1 MAGYSLINGVL
12 YANISGTV
20 FGPSGALN
28 GALIDAFDESLF
40 DEAPVAGQAP
50 PANAVLGTTWFN
62 QDASGNVVFTGG
74 TYGGNGQ
81 WQIYVP
87 DNHAYYVRVQY
98 PGQNSQQES

>member
-87 DNHAYYVRVQY
+87 EIGRAHV
-98 PGQNSQQES
+98 